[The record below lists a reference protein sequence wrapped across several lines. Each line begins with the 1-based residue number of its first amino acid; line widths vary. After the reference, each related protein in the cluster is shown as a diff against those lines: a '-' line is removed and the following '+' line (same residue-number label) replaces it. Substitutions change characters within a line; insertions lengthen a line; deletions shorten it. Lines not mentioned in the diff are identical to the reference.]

1 MYFFIWLLSIII
13 FLLFMSFAAKNT
25 EIVSI
30 NYYFDF
36 EWQAPMIVIILV
48 CFALGAGFGYLA
60 SFFTKARKK
69 S

>member
-1 MYFFIWLLSIII
+1 MYFFTWLISVII
-13 FLLFMSFAAKNT
+13 FLLLVSFAAKNT

-36 EWQAPMIVIILV
+36 EWQVPIIVILLV
-48 CFALGAGFGYLA
+48 CFALGTGFGYLA
-60 SFFTKARKK
+60 SVIAKARKK